1 MGESNISVYTKRK
14 QKIMEYD
21 TNTLITRII
30 FQREPSRNSFPAFP
44 GKKTLLKMLN
54 NTEFK

>member
-44 GKKTLLKMLN
+44 GKKNLIENVKQH
-54 NTEFK
+54 